1 MRVTLPGAMKTLKVG
16 LVLCLCML
24 GSAADGED
32 RGLLSLPSG
41 SRLTSDRVSIFFRAG
56 HETLA
61 AEAAHVVEEVYD
73 EVARGV
79 GYGGAARVRV
89 FLPSSDEEFNRLTG
103 ARIPDWGGGCA
114 LPERRIIVV
123 RASSEGGGRLREVL
137 RHELAHV
144 FLRQAVGEKGV
155 PRWFDEG
162 MAMMQSGEW
171 RMEQTLRMARAVL
184 LGRLIALDEIGE
196 MLSFRSSKAQL
207 AYVESFLAVLFLR
220 RLGGQD
226 APRKVVEA
234 MQSGLDFEEALV
246 RVVGTRSED
255 FARAWERYAKDR
267 YNLVLVLVEGPWFW
281 MGLSV
286 LFVGIYLT
294 KRHRTKRIVRTWE
307 IEEAMEEQRQ
317 RFGGS

>member
-1 MRVTLPGAMKTLKVG
+1 MRV
-16 LVLCLCML
+16 
-24 GSAADGED
+24 
-32 RGLLSLPSG
+32 
-41 SRLTSDRVSIFFRAG
+41 
-56 HETLA
+56 H
-61 AEAAHVVEEVYD
+61 
-73 EVARGV
+73 
-79 GYGGAARVRV
+79 V

-207 AYVESFLAVLFLR
+207 AYVESFLAVLFLC

-246 RVVGTRSED
+246 RVAGARSED
-255 FARAWERYAKDR
+255 FARAWERYARDR

-294 KRHRTKRIVRTWE
+294 KRYRTKQIVRTWE
-307 IEEAMEEQRQ
+307 LEEAMWE
-317 RFGGS
+317 

>member
-1 MRVTLPGAMKTLKVG
+1 
-16 LVLCLCML
+16 
-24 GSAADGED
+24 
-32 RGLLSLPSG
+32 
-41 SRLTSDRVSIFFRAG
+41 
-56 HETLA
+56 
-61 AEAAHVVEEVYD
+61 
-73 EVARGV
+73 
-79 GYGGAARVRV
+79 
-89 FLPSSDEEFNRLTG
+89 
-103 ARIPDWGGGCA
+103 
-114 LPERRIIVV
+114 
-123 RASSEGGGRLREVL
+123 
-137 RHELAHV
+137 
-144 FLRQAVGEKGV
+144 
-155 PRWFDEG
+155 
-162 MAMMQSGEW
+162 
-171 RMEQTLRMARAVL
+171 MEQTLRMARAVL

-294 KRHRTKRIVRTWE
+294 KRHRTRRIVRTWE
-307 IEEAMEEQRQ
+307 LEEAMEEQRQ